1 MYMSFFASAHAMAGL
16 GGADVLM
23 IFITV
28 GTTSFDGLVREVD
41 SKAFHAEARKLGY
54 TKLIV
59 QYGRGSYEPTLSG
72 GEGLALEA
80 YRFKASLD
88 EDVARASLM
97 VSHAGAGSVLEA
109 LRGGRRLL
117 VVVNPDLMDNHQLE
131 LAEAMKEPGHC
142 SMAACPEEL
151 LENLREASERALT
164 PYPPVDLGG
173 FHRAMEAVCGVA
185 PSSG

>member
-16 GGADVLM
+16 GGADASM

-72 GEGLALEA
+72 GEGLSLEA

-97 VSHAGAGSVLEA
+97 VSHAGAGSILEA
-109 LRGGRRLL
+109 LRGGKRLL

-131 LAEAMKEPGHC
+131 LAEAMSTQGFC
-142 SMAACPEEL
+142 YMARDPTEL
-151 LENLREASERALT
+151 LDVLRQTGSEQGEALR
-164 PYPPVDLGG
+164 
-173 FHRAMEAVCGVA
+173 R
-185 PSSG
+185 